1 MFTCYDMYNK
11 WGVYNFDGAL
21 LERWEKPKELK
32 RTWMM
37 ACMSNMYNNRHK
49 FSWKPGMI
57 DYKKSKDYKENYQL
71 DSTHI
76 NNVRLSQATRLRE
89 QILAKKKLAL
99 EQKQKE

>member
-1 MFTCYDMYNK
+1 
-11 WGVYNFDGAL
+11 
-21 LERWEKPKELK
+21 
-32 RTWMM
+32 
-37 ACMSNMYNNRHK
+37 
-49 FSWKPGMI
+49 MI